1 MRTSRRARG
10 GSVVD
15 GSSGMVA
22 SLSKEGMRSPR
33 LAPLTPPAAAAV
45 FLLAACS
52 APHPSARAVPAVPGS
67 IEPTDASSPKPA
79 APALR
84 LPDGVRPTRYAAEL
98 TLDPRAPHFSGRV
111 TIELDVVRPT
121 RVIWINATD
130 LSIASA
136 TVRSGASTESAEV
149 VAADDDF
156 TRVTAP
162 HTLPAG
168 PATLTLIYQGALD
181 ATRSRGL
188 YREKEKEEWY
198 VYSFFEPLDAR
209 RAFPSFDEPDFKVPW
224 AITLH
229 VPAGNVA
236 LTNSPAIREREEPG
250 GMKEVVFAESKPM
263 PTYAVALVV
272 GPFDLVERPDGPK
285 GKPLRIAVPRGR
297 GEEARYAAE
306 HTSELVRLLEDYFGM
321 PYPYDKLDVAVVP
334 RYWGTMEHPGLVALG
349 QPLTLIRPDEETE
362 QRREHYANIAV
373 HELAHYWFGDYVTM
387 RWWDDTWLNEAF
399 GAWLDEKMTDAFA
412 PRWEFPLARLGMTEW
427 SMREDAVA
435 TAKAVRQ
442 PIATRNDIG
451 ASFDNGMTY
460 GKGGAVV
467 RMVEHWLGAPRFQ
480 AVVRRYMQK
489 FAWRNASSEDFYALL
504 EAEQP
509 GATAVMRSFV
519 EQPGLPR
526 VSAKLTCEAGK
537 EPRVT
542 LAQSRFL
549 PWTKTESVATWSIPV
564 CLRYPTG
571 APPGSAS
578 TCVLL
583 DKETATAPL
592 PGVRGCPA
600 WFDANDDASGYYRVR
615 YEEDAFRRMITAE
628 AGPSSS
634 GLTTRERIALLGDQ
648 RALVAAG
655 EASPTSLLSVLPGLA
670 AARDVKVARA
680 AARFVE
686 SIHAHLDP
694 ALRAPFGRFV
704 RATFGPRARALGW
717 VDRPGDGQD
726 TRDMRRELV
735 PFVAVEGGDAALAA
749 EARRLALAWLGDR
762 SALRGETV
770 PAVLAS
776 AVATGDRAIFGRVVD
791 EAQRT
796 GDRRERSVLL
806 EALGAARDPALAGAA
821 LELVAGDRV
830 DLRESRS
837 ILTMMAWAPETRDM
851 AFTFLLSHFDALA
864 ARLRDDEAGGLLS
877 VVDAACDEPH
887 RARAESGLAERASKL
902 EGGTQALRN
911 ALGAVQS
918 CQATVAVM
926 RPALATF
933 FRTR

>member
-1 MRTSRRARG
+1 
-10 GSVVD
+10 
-15 GSSGMVA
+15 
-22 SLSKEGMRSPR
+22 MRSLR
-33 LAPLTPPAAAAV
+33 LAPLCPVNLASV
-45 FLLAACS
+45 VLLAACS
-52 APHPSARAVPAVPGS
+52 APHSTARDVPSVPTSSEPSAVAAPAP
-67 IEPTDASSPKPA
+67 P

-98 TLDPRAPHFSGRV
+98 TVDPRAPRFSGRV
-111 TIELDVVRPT
+111 TIDLDVARPT

-130 LSIASA
+130 LAIASA
-136 TVRSGASTESAEV
+136 TITSGVSTESAEV
-149 VAADDDF
+149 AAADDDF

-168 PATLTLIYQGALD
+168 PARLTLVYQGALD

-188 YREKEKEEWY
+188 YREKEKDEWY
-198 VYSFFEPLDAR
+198 VYSFFEPIDAR

-229 VPAGNVA
+229 VPKGNVA
-236 LTNSPAIREREEPG
+236 LTNSPALRERDEPD
-250 GMKEVVFAESKPM
+250 GMKEIVFAESKPM

-272 GPFDLVERPDGPK
+272 GPFDLVERPLGPK

-297 GEEARYAAE
+297 GDEARYAAD
-306 HTSELVRLLEDYFGM
+306 HTTELVRRLEEYFGM

-362 QRREHYANIAV
+362 QRRKHYANIAV

-399 GAWLDEKMTDAFA
+399 GAWMDEKMTDAFA
-412 PRWEFPLARLGMTEW
+412 PRWEFPFARLGVTEW
-427 SMREDAVA
+427 SMREDAVE
-435 TAKAVRQ
+435 TARAVRQ

-480 AVVRRYMQK
+480 AVVRRYMQQ
-489 FAWRNASSEDFYALL
+489 FAWKNASSEDFYALL

-509 GATAVMRSFV
+509 GATRVMRSFV

-526 VSAKLTCEAGK
+526 VSARLTCEAGQ
-537 EPRVT
+537 EPRVS

-549 PWTKTESVATWSIPV
+549 PWAKTRSDATWSIPV

-578 TCVLL
+578 TCVLV
-583 DKETATAPL
+583 DKEAASAPL
-592 PGVRGCPA
+592 PGARGCPA

-615 YEEDAFRRMITAE
+615 YEGDAFGRMITAE
-628 AGPSSS
+628 TRPSVAA
-634 GLTTRERIALLGDQ
+634 LTTRERIALVGDQ
-648 RALVAAG
+648 RALIAAG
-655 EASPTSLLSVLPGLA
+655 EASPTSLLAVLPRLA
-670 AARDVKVARA
+670 ADRDAKIARA
-680 AARFVE
+680 AVRFVE
-686 SIHAHLDP
+686 SIHGNLDP
-694 ALRAPFGRFV
+694 GLRAPFGRFV

-717 VDRPGDGQD
+717 VDRPGDDQD

-735 PFVAVEGGDAALAA
+735 PFVAVAGGDAALAA
-749 EARRLALAWLGDR
+749 DAKRLTLAWLADR
-762 SALRGETV
+762 GALRGETV
-770 PAVLAS
+770 SAVLAS
-776 AVATGDRAIFGRVVD
+776 AIATGDRALFVRLAD
-791 EAQRT
+791 EAHRT
-796 GDRRERSVLL
+796 GERRERSVLL
-806 EALGAARDPALAGAA
+806 EALGAARDPALASAA
-821 LELVAGDRV
+821 LELVAGDRF
-830 DLRESRS
+830 DLRESRA
-837 ILTMMAWAPETRDM
+837 ILTTMAWVPETRDL
-851 AFTFLLSHFDALA
+851 AFTFLLARFDALA
-864 ARLRDDEAGGLLS
+864 ARLRDDEASGLLQ

-887 RARAESGLAERASKL
+887 RARAESQLAERASKL

-918 CQATVAVM
+918 CEATLAVM
-926 RPALATF
+926 RPALAAF
-933 FRTR
+933 FRSR